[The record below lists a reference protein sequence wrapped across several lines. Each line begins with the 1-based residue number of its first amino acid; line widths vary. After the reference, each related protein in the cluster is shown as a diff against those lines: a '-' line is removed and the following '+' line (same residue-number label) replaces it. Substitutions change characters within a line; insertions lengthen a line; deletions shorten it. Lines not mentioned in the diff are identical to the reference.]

1 MDLFDLY
8 AKISLDDSEYKKGAE
23 SAASA
28 SNELRK
34 AVEKLES
41 PYTGVLAKMNTAV
54 NVFQAMRHPIQTVSS
69 AFESLKGKLSPLL
82 HPIQSIS
89 DGFKTL
95 KERLSPLAHPIE
107 LFKAKLDAAS
117 SSAEV
122 QKARLGVLAS
132 QYSTAQDKVKAL
144 SKALVE
150 EEKKT
155 GSASKETQALA
166 QKLDDAEKEANDAKT
181 KMTML
186 SQSISDE
193 GEESEESEEKT
204 SKLSTAL
211 GALGNAAK
219 AGLATVAKVGLAAI
233 SAGIGA
239 AVAGVSALVK
249 SSVEAY
255 GNYEQLVGG
264 VETLFGAGGQSLQ
277 EYAQS
282 IGATSKE
289 AENQYNQLISAQN
302 TVMKNAANAFAT
314 AGLSANDY
322 MEQVTSFS
330 ASLLQGLGGDTQK
343 AAEVA
348 DRAIID
354 MADNANKMGTDME
367 SIQNAYQ
374 GFAKQ
379 NYTMLDNLKLGYG
392 GTKEE
397 MERLIADAAE
407 MTDVQEKLGVT
418 VDGSSMSFDNIINA
432 ISVMQSSMG
441 IAGTTAKE
449 ASTTIQGS
457 VNAMKAAW
465 QNVLVGIADDTQ
477 DFDTLIENLVESVGT
492 AADNIM
498 PRIETALKGV
508 GKLIQ
513 KLAPIISEK
522 IPELVDEVL
531 PNLISAAQE
540 LFDGVLA
547 ALPGII
553 QAIVEVAPMII
564 NTLVTAIIEFLPQ
577 LMEAAFQIVGFIGT
591 SIIEN
596 LPQLIQA
603 ALEIIANLA
612 TYLAEALP
620 DLIPTIVDIVLEI
633 VETLIDNLDM
643 LIDPALQIIVAL
655 AEGIIRALPK
665 LVEKVPILIEK
676 FMQAIVSNQAKI
688 FNTGWDIVVS
698 LVKGVVASI
707 PNLVA
712 SIPGLISAYV
722 NGVVATLGNIV
733 NLGKRIVSSIKDGIS
748 SAWSSLTSWFNGIWD
763 SLFGKKTVDVSVN
776 KSSTGKS
783 HAIGLDYVPYNNYAA
798 NLHRGEMVLTA
809 REAEQYRKGEN
820 TANVVQNQYFETSS
834 SDVAKKVDA
843 LAETITKYLPQLA
856 NMKMVIYP
864 DTVAGVIAPAMNKQ
878 LGKIGARE
886 VRVK

>member
-23 SAASA
+23 SAVSA

-41 PYTGVLAKMNTAV
+41 PYQGVLAKMNTAV
-54 NVFQAMRHPIQTVSS
+54 NVFQTMRHPIQTVTT
-69 AFESLKGKLSPLL
+69 AFGNLKEKLSPLL
-82 HPIQSIS
+82 HPIQTIS
-89 DGFKTL
+89 NGFKSL
-95 KERLSPLAHPIE
+95 KEKLTPVLHPIE
-107 LFKAKLDAAS
+107 NFKAKLDAAS

-122 QKARLGVLAS
+122 QKAKLGVLATK
-132 QYSTAQDKVKAL
+132 YSTAQDKVNAL

-150 EEKKT
+150 EEKKS
-155 GSASKETQALA
+155 GLSSEKTQALA
-166 QKLDDAEKEANDAKT
+166 KKLDEAEQEAGDAKK
-181 KMTML
+181 KMTEL
-186 SQSISDE
+186 SKSISDE

-204 SKLSTAL
+204 RKFSEVL
-211 GALGNAAK
+211 GTLGNAVK
-219 AGLATVAKVGLAAI
+219 TGLAAIAKVGLAAV

-289 AENQYNQLISAQN
+289 AENKYNQLISAQN

-330 ASLLQGLGGDTQK
+330 ASLLQGLGGDTK
-343 AAEVA
+343 MAAEVA

-397 MERLIADAAE
+397 MERLIADASE

-477 DFDTLIENLVESVGT
+477 DFDTLIDNLVESVGT

-508 GKLIQ
+508 GKLVQ

-522 IPELVDEVL
+522 IPELVNEVL

-553 QAIVEVAPMII
+553 QAIVEVAPLII
-564 NTLVTAIIEFLPQ
+564 NTLVNAIIQFLPQ
-577 LMEAAFQIVGFIGT
+577 LMEAAFQIVGFIGS

-596 LPQLIQA
+596 LPQLIQT
-603 ALEIIANLA
+603 ALQIIVDLA
-612 TYLAEALP
+612 SYLTEALP
-620 DLIPTIVDIVLEI
+620 NLIPAIVDIVLEI
-633 VETLIDNLDM
+633 VETLIDNIDM

-655 AEGIIRALPK
+655 ADGLLKALPK
-665 LVEKVPILIEK
+665 LVEKAPILIEK
-676 FMQAIVSNQAKI
+676 FIQAIVANTDKI
-688 FNTGWDIVVS
+688 LNTGWDVVIS
-698 LVKGVVASI
+698 LVEGIWSALPDLIAAV
-707 PNLVA
+707 
-712 SIPGLISAYV
+712 PGLISAFV
-722 NGVVATLGNIV
+722 NAFTGQLNNLVNI
-733 NLGKRIVSSIKDGIS
+733 GKRIVSSIKDGIA
-748 SAWSSLTSWFNGIWD
+748 SAWASLTSWFNGIWN

-776 KSSTGKS
+776 KSTSGKS

-834 SDVAKKVDA
+834 LDVAKKVDT
-843 LAETITKYLPQLA
+843 LTETITKYLPQLA

-864 DTVAGVIAPAMNKQ
+864 DTVAGAIAPAVNKQ